1 MAAIGAMMRKMLVLM
16 RGVLVSETL
25 FNLTKFKTA

>member
-1 MAAIGAMMRKMLVLM
+1 MMRKMLVLM